1 MKVLVSEAK
10 AGGKGEK
17 ANKME
22 IGTKPVIHRKKRER
36 ESVHLVY
43 RYVKKYNRSFKGKKD
58 IKCSINQ

>member
-36 ESVHLVY
+36 E
-43 RYVKKYNRSFKGKKD
+43 RSLGL
-58 IKCSINQ
+58 